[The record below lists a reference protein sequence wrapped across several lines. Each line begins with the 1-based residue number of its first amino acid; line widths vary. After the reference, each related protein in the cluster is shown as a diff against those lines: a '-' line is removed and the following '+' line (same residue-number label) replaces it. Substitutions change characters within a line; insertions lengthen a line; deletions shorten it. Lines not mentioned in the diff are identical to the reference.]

1 MRVLLDTNVLYNY
14 FYKTELTPKA
24 KEILSKDYEFY
35 ISSTVLN
42 ELSYAIIR
50 KTAEVTF
57 GARSYYRVKEILKER
72 GYKPF
77 EEPLSRME
85 FVLQAL
91 GIERIPDSS
100 DWEAIRRFMRKYSL
114 LPNDATILATAVE
127 RGIDAIATF
136 DRDYSKVQEVKVLP

>member
-14 FYKTELTPKA
+14 LYRTELTPKA
-24 KEILSKDYEFY
+24 KDVLSKDYEFY
-35 ISSTVLN
+35 VSGKVLN

-50 KTAEVTF
+50 KTAEVAF
-57 GARSYYRVKEILKER
+57 GARSYYRVKEILRER

-91 GIERIPDSS
+91 GIERIPDSG
-100 DWEAIRRFMRKYSL
+100 DWEAIRGFMRKYSL